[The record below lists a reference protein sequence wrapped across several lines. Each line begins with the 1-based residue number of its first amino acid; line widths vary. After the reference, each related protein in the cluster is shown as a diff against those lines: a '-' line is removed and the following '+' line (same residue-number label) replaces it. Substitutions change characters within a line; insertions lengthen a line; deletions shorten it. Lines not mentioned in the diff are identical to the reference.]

1 MINDYHKKKDLPVR
15 LFILILK
22 EKAMAFILTAYDGTD
37 PGALERRMKTR
48 PEHLEKISLVK
59 KAGNYLF
66 GGAILNDSGVM
77 IGSVIIYDVPD
88 RETLD
93 KVLENEPYIYNHVW
107 GKIEIRPFRPA
118 KIE

>member
-1 MINDYHKKKDLPVR
+1 MINDYHIKMNQPVL

-22 EKAMAFILTAYDGTD
+22 EKTMVFILTAFDSTD
-37 PGALERRMKTR
+37 PDALERRMKTR
-48 PEHLEKISLVK
+48 PDHLEKIAHVK

-66 GGAILNDSGVM
+66 GGAILNDSGEM

-88 RETLD
+88 RATLD
-93 KVLENEPYIYNHVW
+93 RILENEPYIYDHVW
-107 GKIEIRPFRPA
+107 ENIEIRPFRPA

>member
-1 MINDYHKKKDLPVR
+1 MINDYHITTKVPIL

-22 EKAMAFILTAYDGTD
+22 EKAMAYILTAFDGTD

-48 PEHLEKISLVK
+48 PDHLEKITHVK

-66 GGAILNDSGVM
+66 GGAILNDSGQM

-88 RETLD
+88 RAALD
-93 KVLENEPYIYNHVW
+93 RILENEPYIYDHVW
-107 GKIEIRPFRPA
+107 ENIEIRPFRPA